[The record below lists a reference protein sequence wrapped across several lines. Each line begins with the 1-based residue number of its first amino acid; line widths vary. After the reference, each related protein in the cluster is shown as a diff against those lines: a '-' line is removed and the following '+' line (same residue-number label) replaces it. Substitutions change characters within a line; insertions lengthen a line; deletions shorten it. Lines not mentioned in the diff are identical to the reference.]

1 MHVRRRR
8 NDITALEMNRHGA
21 RLADDTISPRKVV
34 RWLLW
39 TVLILGI
46 TTFVLRTSFVMLE
59 KVASVDQLRSVADAE
74 LRQDCCVIF
83 YSPKGATSQTTE
95 QLKNTRD
102 CMQILQKEKEKHKTN
117 RCETAKM
124 VLKNSW
130 WHQFIMEVWIEVIPF
145 ADMSISDILVRFVM
159 SSSGMSML
167 GYAMRAVMGDDA
179 RPVNVEQQPM
189 YDNTDKEL

>member
-8 NDITALEMNRHGA
+8 HDITSIELNKQAGRFVDDAL
-21 RLADDTISPRKVV
+21 SPRKFV

-83 YSPKGATSQTTE
+83 YSPKGAATQTTE
-95 QLKNTRD
+95 QSKNTRD

-130 WHQFIMEVWIEVIPF
+130 WHQFIMEVWIEIIPF

-167 GYAMRAVMGDDA
+167 GYVMRAAMGDDV
-179 RPVNVEQQPM
+179 RPVNVEQPM
-189 YDNTDKEL
+189 YENTDKEL